1 MCAFFLTI
9 QIFLTLFKVLLSDSL
24 LGLVK
29 SGAEQIASCQNQPTN
44 HWWWANV
51 SALSAHG
58 ECYCFL
64 NPSITF
70 KWKMVQSG
78 LQTDLNSVLDLAHR
92 AWLRIRVD
100 HNFHTCCLY
109 TLGLKSWEYS
119 WPSDHSW
126 SRLLGAVHDDLGA
139 EFRSVY
145 LCLLEW
151 LQTFFVKDC
160 RMWTFKE
167 SCRTKHEMHTFMGND
182 WVSFFFM
189 PSAAVNILWIN
200 CVFLHFLFQM

>member
-9 QIFLTLFKVLLSDSL
+9 QISLTLFEVLLSDSL

-44 HWWWANV
+44 HWWWAHV
-51 SALSAHG
+51 SALSTHG

-64 NPSITF
+64 NSSIMF
-70 KWKMVQSG
+70 KWKMAKSG
-78 LQTDLNSVLDLAHR
+78 LQTWTLFWTWAKRV
-92 AWLRIRVD
+92 WLRIRAD

-109 TLGLKSWEYS
+109 MLGLKSWEYS
-119 WPSDHSW
+119 RPSDLSW
-126 SRLLGAVHDDLGA
+126 SGLLGAVHGDLGA

-160 RMWTFKE
+160 RIWTFRE
-167 SCRTKHEMHTFMGND
+167 FCRMKCVMHKR
-182 WVSFFFM
+182 
-189 PSAAVNILWIN
+189 
-200 CVFLHFLFQM
+200 